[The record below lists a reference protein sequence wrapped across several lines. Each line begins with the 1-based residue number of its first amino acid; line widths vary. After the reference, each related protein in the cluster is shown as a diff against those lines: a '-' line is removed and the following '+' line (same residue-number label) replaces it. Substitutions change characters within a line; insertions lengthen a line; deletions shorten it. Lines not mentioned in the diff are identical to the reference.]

1 MVLDAR
7 DVISM
12 IKSNMEEKGLPL
24 PIDKSVIYEWSKG
37 LDLPKSGDYLLYTGG
52 LYQLLPY
59 IESLVNQLEKVEKS
73 KAGGLA
79 LRFAKKVMK
88 IVDVSK
94 LVSKP
99 DKEVKE
105 YADKVLKSITIL
117 LKEAGISF
125 YYDPELDGYSG
136 ALLYDMGLVKSFK
149 RHAEN
154 VYRLLNE
161 KGVKRVIT
169 IDPHTTHMLRSVY
182 PKVVPG
188 YNLEVKSYLELL
200 AERTDSLRFRGG
212 SAGPVV
218 IHDPCLYARF
228 ENVLE
233 EPRKLLSAAG
243 YEVREPRRSGKLTYC
258 CGGPVESLAPT
269 LSKKIAS
276 NRIEELKEYAS
287 TVATLCPI
295 CFANLHRVA
304 PSNVR
309 VVDISIL
316 LVERLETHGS

>member
-1 MVLDAR
+1 MVLEAR
-7 DVISM
+7 EIVSM
-12 IKSNMEEKGLPL
+12 IKDNMEQRGLPL
-24 PIDKSVIYEWSKG
+24 PVSREVIYEWSHG
-37 LDLPKSGDYLLYTGG
+37 LGLPSSGDYLLYTGG

-73 KAGGLA
+73 SVGGFA
-79 LRFAKKVMK
+79 LKLAKKVMK
-88 IVDVSK
+88 VVDVSK

-99 DKEVKE
+99 DKEAKKYSE
-105 YADKVLKSITIL
+105 RVLKSIARL
-117 LKEAGISF
+117 LSVAGISF

-136 ALLYDMGLVKSFK
+136 ALLYDMGLLKSFR
-149 RHAEN
+149 RHAER
-154 VYRLLNE
+154 VYEAFRSR
-161 KGVKRVIT
+161 GVRKIVT

-182 PKVVPG
+182 PKVLSG
-188 YNLEVKSYLELL
+188 YDLEVRSYLELL
-200 AERTDSLRFRGG
+200 AENINKLRFKTS

-243 YEVREPRRSGKLTYC
+243 YEVKEPRRSRRLTYC
-258 CGGPVESLAPT
+258 CGGPVESLAPS
-269 LSKKIAS
+269 LSKKIAM
-276 NRIEELKEYAS
+276 NRVEELMEYADII
-287 TVATLCPI
+287 ATLCPI
-295 CFANLHRVA
+295 CYANLHRVA

-316 LVERLETHGS
+316 LSERLE